1 MSGCQKRSPLCSPS
15 PRARRPPRGIVQE
28 TSLCGRAR
36 ASARLAS
43 PRRAAAVN
51 RIAPHS
57 SIVYEHRCRRR
68 KCNGTRFPRL
78 SRLLILRDTCFS
90 VAGTPAT
97 RAASA
102 SSSASPREITRETGS
117 ERERERERG
126 GTGGGGRGEE
136 VIIFCCIAFCSG
148 EKVGRVVDEEG
159 SRASE

>member
-51 RIAPHS
+51 RIAPRS

-117 ERERERERG
+117 ERERERERER
-126 GTGGGGRGEE
+126 GGRDGGRRAWRRGYYFLLHCFLQWGE
-136 VIIFCCIAFCSG
+136 SG
-148 EKVGRVVDEEG
+148 E
-159 SRASE
+159 SRR